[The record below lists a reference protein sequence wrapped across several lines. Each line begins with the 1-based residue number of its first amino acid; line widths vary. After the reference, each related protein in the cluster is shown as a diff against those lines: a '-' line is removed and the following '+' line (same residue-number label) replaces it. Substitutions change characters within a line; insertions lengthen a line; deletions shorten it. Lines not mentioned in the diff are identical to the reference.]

1 MASIV
6 PKLLTV
12 DEFLAIQWDSSDTK
26 AELDNGVIRI
36 IRMMAGGT
44 ADHSRVQ
51 GNIFASLFEKLRGT
65 NCRPHGPDMAVLVD
79 EYSVR
84 YPDASV
90 FCGRNRPDDG
100 KRKAFDD
107 PKLVVEVLSPGTR
120 DHDFDIKLAEYREI
134 ASLEAILYVDPDPNT
149 ETIQLFT
156 RTKGEEWHDAKIPT
170 NNDVSLPSLL
180 ISLTWA
186 EIFAP

>member
-1 MASIV
+1 MATAA

-51 GNIFASLFEKLRGT
+51 GNIFASLFGKLRGT
-65 NCRPHGPDMAVLVD
+65 DCRPHGPDMAVLVD

-84 YPDASV
+84 YPDVSV

-120 DHDFDIKLAEYREI
+120 DHDVSIKLEEYRAI
-134 ASLEAILYVDPDPNT
+134 PSLDAILYIDPDA
-149 ETIQLFT
+149 ETVQLSA
-156 RTKGEEWHDAKIPT
+156 RTAGGGWLDVELEADHDVVLVALG
-170 NNDVSLPSLL
+170 VSL
-180 ISLTWA
+180 TRA
-186 EIFAP
+186 EIFAR